1 MAGAPILQ
9 VGVIGMREADQ
20 TAPLHGASSRVAV
33 PLTHHQAKR
42 KAAWTS
48 HGPLPEAPSSH
59 SGCPALPSLLAS
71 TVAFVV
77 FSSVKW
83 VHLNLP

>member
-20 TAPLHGASSRVAV
+20 TAPLQGASYWLAMPV
-33 PLTHHQAKR
+33 THHQAKW
-42 KAAWTS
+42 KASWTS

-59 SGCPALPSLLAS
+59 SGCPALPSLLAN
-71 TVAFVV
+71 TMAFVV
-77 FSSVKW
+77 FSSIKW